1 MYLVYLCP
9 VWSSRVSPV
18 SPRPLPFGLSP
29 VGASGGHVR
38 VTADHVRVTGG
49 HVRVRGACTG
59 VGKIQSDSLY
69 NATINL
75 YS

>member
-38 VTADHVRVTGG
+38 VTGG
-49 HVRVRGACTG
+49 HVRVRGACSG
-59 VGKIQSDSLY
+59 VAKIQSDSLCHAR
-69 NATINL
+69 NNL
-75 YS
+75 YC